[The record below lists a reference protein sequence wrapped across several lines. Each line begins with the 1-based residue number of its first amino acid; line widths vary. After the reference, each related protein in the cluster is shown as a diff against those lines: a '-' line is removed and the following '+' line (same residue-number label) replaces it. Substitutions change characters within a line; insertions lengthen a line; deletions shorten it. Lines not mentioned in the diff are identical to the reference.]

1 MRILFSLLLTCFF
14 AAGIFSQTP
23 TPASSTFPV
32 NGTLDKHL
40 VKIVLE
46 HATVHVDA
54 STVLNDATVVLFRG
68 EIQDVNPESVTGPAV
83 RLDLTGYHLY
93 PSFVDLHS
101 SYGLPDVKP
110 AKWSRSPQYETNI
123 KGAYGWN
130 QAIRPEID
138 AFEKF
143 IPEEIDAK
151 ALREAGFGA
160 LLTHVPDGIVRGSGA
175 LVMPVDD
182 AREAMLL
189 PLATTHLSFR
199 KGSSRQS
206 YPSSLM
212 GATAL
217 LRQTYHD
224 AAWYASAA
232 PDNLAGGTNL
242 SLEAFNSNS
251 KVPVIFSAG
260 SWKDILRADV
270 LSKEFDLD
278 YILLG
283 GGDGYQRAQEIKS
296 TGADGHCSSELP
308 KSL

>member
-1 MRILFSLLLTCFF
+1 MRNLFSLLLSCFLSV
-14 AAGIFSQTP
+14 GIYAQTP
-23 TPASSTFPV
+23 APASSTFPV

-46 HATVHVDA
+46 HGTVHVDA
-54 STVLNDATVVLFRG
+54 STVLKDATVVLFRG
-68 EIQDVNPESVTGPAV
+68 NIEAVNPESVTGPAV

-110 AKWSRSPQYETNI
+110 ATWSRSPQYETNV

-143 IPEEIDAK
+143 IPEEKDAK
-151 ALREAGFGA
+151 AFREAGFGA

-189 PLATTHLSFR
+189 PLVTTHLSFR

-224 AAWYASAA
+224 ALWYASASK
-232 PDNLAGGTNL
+232 DHLAAFDPHLKTDFLEPRFLHGT
-242 SLEAFNSNS
+242 
-251 KVPVIFSAG
+251 
-260 SWKDILRADV
+260 
-270 LSKEFDLD
+270 
-278 YILLG
+278 
-283 GGDGYQRAQEIKS
+283 AQSYRFFCIE
-296 TGADGHCSSELP
+296 H
-308 KSL
+308 